1 MKMSSAKRC
10 RTLSTVEPR
19 RYLRILEAAEYM
31 NTTPWQV
38 RTLIW
43 KEAIPVIRIGK
54 RLILDRFDLDLYME
68 SLKSGAA

>member
-1 MKMSSAKRC
+1 MSNARC
-10 RTLSTVEPR
+10 RTAAEPR

-43 KEAIPVIRIGK
+43 SGAIPVIRIGK
-54 RLILDRFDLDLYME
+54 RNVLDRCDLDLYMQR
-68 SLKSGAA
+68 LKT